1 MESATGR
8 QVGSVIC
15 CNGLSQSLWHS
26 SAPFFKNITQK
37 INWAIRGKN
46 RMIYHVHPH
55 TIEDSQSSCWGFPGF
70 VLTGAQEEHI
80 GYWWLLWRWGAMHAW
95 CYKYGSNITQFAILW
110 TLYQSLPVKPHL
122 DRLARDAGP
131 ALRVPGA
138 LTTAYGDAAGT
149 SASPSPN
156 ASAAREWSI
165 LKSMTLRGHP
175 CMKYLKFSSP
185 NIQLQIPVST
195 FLVKI
200 YKLLLWTRGIHL
212 ESTHH

>member
-1 MESATGR
+1 MTQFSTILQKHYTE
-8 QVGSVIC
+8 
-15 CNGLSQSLWHS
+15 NKS
-26 SAPFFKNITQK
+26 SYS
-37 INWAIRGKN
+37 GKN
-46 RMIYHVHPH
+46 RMIYHVHPR
-55 TIEDSQSSCWGFPGF
+55 TIEDSQSSCWGSPGF

-156 ASAAREWSI
+156 ASAAREWSK
-165 LKSMTLRGHP
+165 LKSVTLRGHP
-175 CMKYLKFSSP
+175 YMKYLKFSSP
-185 NIQLQIPVST
+185 SIQLQISVST